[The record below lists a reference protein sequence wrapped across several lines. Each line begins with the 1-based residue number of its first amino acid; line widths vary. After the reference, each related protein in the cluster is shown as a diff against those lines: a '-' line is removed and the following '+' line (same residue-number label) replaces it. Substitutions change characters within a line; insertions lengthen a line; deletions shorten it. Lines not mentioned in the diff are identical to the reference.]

1 MHWREYLPAQTY
13 VLKELERGDLA
24 VAFEKKVHFICKA
37 SSPRFGGRQREVQ
50 PYGIISLVI
59 AKSFAAAVV

>member
-1 MHWREYLPAQTY
+1 M
-13 VLKELERGDLA
+13 ERGDLA

-37 SSPRFGGRQREVQ
+37 SSPRFSGRQREVQ

-59 AKSFAAAVV
+59 AKSVAAAVV